1 MCTFIMAIG
10 EIMGILNRPIEMIAF
25 HTAAGKVTPMRFRIM
40 DGDDVSVVKV
50 DRIINRTKEK
60 SLGKD
65 LVRFTCAS
73 VINGIE
79 KRYELVFHQDTVR
92 WVLYKM

>member
-1 MCTFIMAIG
+1 MVMLFTKNMRSFIMAIG

-25 HTAAGKVTPMRFRIM
+25 HTAAGEVTPMRFKIM

-60 SLGKD
+60 SLGIWYG
-65 LVRFTCAS
+65 LPVHLS
-73 VINGIE
+73 
-79 KRYELVFHQDTVR
+79 
-92 WVLYKM
+92 